1 MMWEYRNER
10 SESCVEMEFSIREYG
25 SYNEQEILDLYK
37 SVGWKNY
44 TDDSKMLRD
53 AYANSLKILGAYKNE
68 ELLGIIRVVGDGHS
82 VVFIQDILV
91 CPEYQGQGIGT
102 ALLREVL
109 QDYKHVYQKHL
120 ITDNT
125 EKTIQFYKSLGFVM
139 DTDMECRAFSIF
151 R

>member
-1 MMWEYRNER
+1 MWEYRNER

>member
-1 MMWEYRNER
+1 MWEYRNER
-10 SESCVEMEFSIREYG
+10 SESCVEMEFSIKEYG

-44 TDDSKMLRD
+44 TDDPEMLRD
-53 AYANSLKILGAYKNE
+53 AYANSLKILGAFKNE
-68 ELLGIIRVVGDGHS
+68 KLLGIIRVVGDGHS
-82 VVFIQDILV
+82 VVFIQDLLV

-109 QDYKHVYQKHL
+109 QNYKHVYQKHL